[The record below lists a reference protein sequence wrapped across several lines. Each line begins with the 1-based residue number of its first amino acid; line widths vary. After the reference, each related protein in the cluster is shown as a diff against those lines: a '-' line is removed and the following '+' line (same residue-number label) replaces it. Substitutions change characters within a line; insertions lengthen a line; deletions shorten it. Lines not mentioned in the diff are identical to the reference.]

1 LIRQILTS
9 ILDSL
14 ESDFFTNTY
23 SNIPKSASYEKVE
36 PLNSEPFGEIYGFED
51 IKELFLRAISSE
63 KQIHILLCGPP
74 ACAKSLFM
82 QELMK
87 LDSSYYTLGSN
98 STKSGMVDALFELEP
113 RFLII
118 DEVEKMSVKDQT
130 ILLSL
135 MEGGIISETKHRKT
149 RQIRLNTSVFAA
161 SNSTDNLFAPLL
173 TRFSVLKL
181 QPYSFEEFKQITR
194 RILFREGGIDA
205 ATSDIISDT
214 VWNKMKS
221 ANLRDCVRIAH
232 MARSK
237 DDIPWV
243 ASTLMKYSKV

>member
-1 LIRQILTS
+1 MIRQILTS

-14 ESDFFTNTY
+14 EGDFFTNAY
-23 SNIPKSASYEKVE
+23 SKVPKQAPYEKVE
-36 PLNSEPFGEIYGFED
+36 PINSKPFGDIYGFED
-51 IKELFLRAISSE
+51 IKELFMRAICSE
-63 KQIHILLCGPP
+63 KQTHILLCGPP
-74 ACAKSLFM
+74 ACPKSLFL
-82 QELMK
+82 QELAK
-87 LDSSYYTLGSN
+87 LNDSYFTLGST

-118 DEVEKMSVKDQT
+118 DELEKMSIKDQT
-130 ILLSL
+130 VLLSL
-135 MEGGIISETKHRKT
+135 MEGGVISETKHRKI
-149 RQIRLNTSVFAA
+149 RQSQLHTSVFAA
-161 SNSTDNLFAPLL
+161 SNSTDNLLPPLL

-181 QPYSFEEFKQITR
+181 QPYSFEEFKEITR

-205 ATSDIISDT
+205 ASSDIISDT